1 MHRVRLCAARSG
13 QQSAQHMQPR
23 SVSAPASSG
32 ASDPQNLLALRRAA
46 AAPARTTS
54 SRPHWPPGPKS
65 VRAVAPNVSVTQQPP
80 RCGQPPPQQPAR
92 ARATAR
98 PATPARDLAPAQG
111 VVLPSRAG
119 GSSSPAVLPPCIV
132 RRAGTSPVSVAR
144 QKNAVR
150 SEQATC
156 ALANHVRRA
165 AGQPLQR
172 CAANRSA
179 QCATAVRRFRARQC
193 AVRRAAQCAR
203 GAAAGSAAGASA
215 LAVVKLS
222 RAWQLSVR
230 RGARC
235 GPLRSAQCTT
245 ATRTCR
251 ARLRVARL
259 AAQRAH
265 GAAAGQQVGGW
276 APVGCGANLHLLR
289 ARKGPTDAWTKFG
302 GARRRARADSGFE
315 TQGRVPLEPGSNCVR
330 PCLFPV
336 SLELHLR
343 CAPAKRA
350 AKLPLRSNTS
360 FWSAH
365 THAQHTRTRS
375 LAARPLHATPIH
387 TFL

>member
-98 PATPARDLAPAQG
+98 PATPAHDLAPAQG

-179 QCATAVRRFRARQC
+179 QCATAVRICRARQC

-215 LAVVKLS
+215 LAVVKLCKGMAVERPQW
-222 RAWQLSVR
+222 RA
-230 RGARC
+230 
-235 GPLRSAQCTT
+235 LRP
-245 ATRTCR
+245 
-251 ARLRVARL
+251 
-259 AAQRAH
+259 AAQRAVH
-265 GAAAGQQVGGW
+265 HCDAHMPRSSARGATSGAARTRRRGRPAGGW
-276 APVGCGANLHLLR
+276 LGTGGLR
-289 ARKGPTDAWTKFG
+289 R
-302 GARRRARADSGFE
+302 
-315 TQGRVPLEPGSNCVR
+315 
-330 PCLFPV
+330 
-336 SLELHLR
+336 
-343 CAPAKRA
+343 
-350 AKLPLRSNTS
+350 
-360 FWSAH
+360 
-365 THAQHTRTRS
+365 
-375 LAARPLHATPIH
+375 
-387 TFL
+387 